1 MVMDK
6 SVVEP
11 ILIGPDS
18 WGVLG
23 GTFDPVH
30 NGHLELA
37 QLVYKNFKL
46 EKILFVPN
54 QMPPHKQDENVT
66 PIEDRLAMLELALK
80 DYPDFEISR
89 LEVRGD
95 IPQYTIYTMRELK
108 EIYPNKR
115 LFFLLGSDN
124 LIQLKNWRKAKEL
137 IQECNF
143 ILVEREGFCIS
154 EMSRQWELPLALFE
168 KIIQWRIT
176 LHPQNVAASEIRKK
190 IHAGQQVQDLV
201 PNAVWTYIQGHQ
213 LYHE

>member
-1 MVMDK
+1 MVTDK
-6 SVVEP
+6 SVVDP
-11 ILIGPDS
+11 MSIGPDS

-37 QLVYKNFKL
+37 KLVYQKFKL

-54 QMPPHKQDENVT
+54 QIPPHKQEEDVT
-66 PIEDRLAMLELALK
+66 PIGDRLAMLELALK

-124 LIQLKNWRKAKEL
+124 LIQLKNWRKAENL

-143 ILVEREGFCIS
+143 ILVEREGFYIS
-154 EMSRQWELPLALFE
+154 DMSRQWKLPLALFE
-168 KIIQWRIT
+168 KVIQWRIT
-176 LHPQNVAASEIRKK
+176 VHPQNVTASEIRQMA
-190 IHAGQQVQDLV
+190 HAGQSVQDLV
-201 PNAVWTYIQGHQ
+201 PNAVWTYMQGHQ
-213 LYHE
+213 LYR